1 MCVYVYTYVC
11 FKEDTCEKDL
21 LICCIII
28 MLENLK
34 DQDDLNAIL
43 SFIAVYRLLLLRCL

>member
-1 MCVYVYTYVC
+1 
-11 FKEDTCEKDL
+11 
-21 LICCIII
+21 

-43 SFIAVYRLLLLRCL
+43 SFIAVYRLLLLRCLYKQFINLYMKVVKNGEIIKIDGGV